1 MHKLFNNLRITHS
14 IAIIVVLAI
23 LSTAWIGYS
32 GLQGMNAINQNVER
46 INEEAV
52 LRTQVAMELTNQLM
66 VTRLEIGRLTAYGY
80 FPSVADEVVKLN
92 ESTAALFTA
101 YGEGICEDSNQ
112 QVLFDSA
119 KRSHGEFL
127 STWETFLKDLEAH
140 TRLSREVRVAQGAQ
154 ERAAAAAAGEPV
166 DEAATEA
173 VEGELTEEEP
183 LDASAEAAITVEEP
197 PADEPPA
204 SAEEAP
210 AAEPTGASTADQELQ
225 LYQLQSS
232 VAQLSGSLETMGR
245 SMINNLSIIMN
256 QDREMAGMLYENS
269 LAIHHANVRQMITT
283 TLIAAIVLFFIS
295 LLVMLIIRSSTK
307 EINGVFEIVATGDFT
322 PELDENQRNEFGS
335 IKRALSVTLSRV
347 SETIQQTKQNMAYT
361 DESAHAL
368 AKICDDMSVAS
379 QEVATS
385 IQEVA
390 SGSNSQAEELAAIS
404 QILGDFGQELE
415 GTVHVIETIQK
426 DTEKTGDLVS
436 AGSSQL
442 NELMSSTA
450 IIGQAFNDIGQQ
462 VQKLDKRLREIGDI
476 TNSINQ
482 ISAQTNLL
490 ALNAAIEAARAGD
503 AGRGFAVVADEV
515 RKLAEQSSQSSAHI
529 NQLLEGIVRE
539 SHDIVSTTEDNIL
552 QLKKQ
557 EEVVHLSI
565 DSFKAILNDIT
576 QLPPKISQANA
587 SINAVNQSKD
597 TILTKIDH
605 ISSVAMDQSAI
616 AQQIAAASQESSAS
630 VEEIASTA
638 QVLNQMTRETTDLLD
653 QFVTREQ
660 LAESGRPSMPYNAG
674 GATGDSFDENE
685 ANQSDDQKSAP
696 HEAFN
701 DYQSDAPAFKDY
713 DPAADALHEEVDDEE
728 APYVSGDSHEL
739 PETKDDAEEEKLH

>member
-14 IAIIVVLAI
+14 IAIIVLLAI

-52 LRTQVAMELTNQLM
+52 LRTQLAMELTNQLM
-66 VTRLEIGRLTAYGY
+66 VARLEIGRLTAYGY
-80 FPSVADEVVKLN
+80 FPSVADEVEKLN
-92 ESTAALFTA
+92 ESTTALFTA
-101 YGEGICEDSNQ
+101 YGEGIRQDSNQ
-112 QVLFDSA
+112 QVLFDTA
-119 KRSHGEFL
+119 KRTHGDFL
-127 STWETFLKDLEAH
+127 NTWATFVANLEAH
-140 TRLSREVRVAQGAQ
+140 SRLSRDVRVAQSAQ
-154 ERAAAAAAGEPV
+154 ARAATAGEVP
-166 DEAATEA
+166 AAEVPGDTET
-173 VEGELTEEEP
+173 EGEP
-183 LDASAEAAITVEEP
+183 LEDPAETASPEDDTSAEATQETIA
-197 PADEPPA
+197 
-204 SAEEAP
+204 AP
-210 AAEPTGASTADQELQ
+210 AAEPEEGASEQELE
-225 LYQLQSS
+225 LFELQAS

-256 QDREMAGMLYENS
+256 QDREMAGALYEDS
-269 LAIHHANVRQMITT
+269 LAIHQANVRQIISI
-283 TLIAAIVLFFIS
+283 TLIAALLLFFIS
-295 LLVMLIIRSSTK
+295 LVVMLIIRSSTK
-307 EINGVFEIVATGDFT
+307 EINSVFEVVATGDFT
-322 PELDENQRNEFGS
+322 PELDENQKNEFGS
-335 IKRALSVTLSRV
+335 IKKALAVTLSRV
-347 SETIQQTKQNMAYT
+347 SETLQQTKLNMGYT
-361 DESAHAL
+361 DESAHSL
-368 AKICDDMSVAS
+368 AKICDDMSLAS

-404 QILGDFGQELE
+404 QILSDFGQELE
-415 GTVHVIETIQK
+415 GTVQVIESVQS
-426 DTEKTGDLVS
+426 DAEKTGELVS
-436 AGSSQL
+436 VGSSQL
-442 NELMSSTA
+442 NELVSSTA

-529 NQLLEGIVRE
+529 NQLLEGIVHE
-539 SHDIVSTTEDNIL
+539 SHTIVKTTEDNIQ

-557 EEVVHLSI
+557 EDVVHSSI

-576 QLPPKISQANA
+576 KMPPKISQASS
-587 SINAVNQSKD
+587 SISSVNRSKD
-597 TILTKIDH
+597 SILSKIDH

-616 AQQIAAASQESSAS
+616 AQEIAAASQESSAS

-638 QVLNQMTRETTDLLD
+638 QVLNQMTRETTELLD

-660 LAESGRPSMPYNAG
+660 LLEKPTTHEEKTERLSTPAEAYD
-674 GATGDSFDENE
+674 DSQTYPDDLDDPANQYDPTAFDEMASE
-685 ANQSDDQKSAP
+685 TS
-696 HEAFN
+696 
-701 DYQSDAPAFKDY
+701 
-713 DPAADALHEEVDDEE
+713 VDEE
-728 APYVSGDSHEL
+728 ASD
-739 PETKDDAEEEKLH
+739 KFQ